1 MVTGEATAEQAT
13 YARPGLCAPRRFGF
27 GPRGARLPARAALR

>member
-13 YARPGLCAPRRFGF
+13 YAARSARRTAAANTPEFPR
-27 GPRGARLPARAALR
+27 LHVNTM